1 MTWLLVSGDF
11 TPLGGMDRANH
22 ALAEHLSGTCGD
34 DVHLVAHRVWRDLT
48 ARPNVIMHKAWR
60 PLGSHTLGKP
70 LLAALGRRRAQ
81 ALAARG
87 ARVVVNGGNCV
98 WPDVNWVH
106 YVHAVC
112 GAPADRDAERR
123 ALHAARV
130 VVCNSR
136 RTRDD
141 VVERIGVDP
150 SRAHVVYYGADARFR
165 PADAAA
171 RARAKTSLA
180 LSLDRPAAL
189 FVGALGDRRKGFDTL
204 FAAWLALCRDR
215 GWDVDLVVAGTGRA
229 LPRWRQQAR
238 AVGLDERIRFLG
250 FREDV
255 PTLAAAADVVVHP
268 ARYEAYG
275 LGVHE
280 ALTAGVPALV
290 SAGAGVAERYPSDLA
305 PLVIRDP
312 EDAPALADQLRAW
325 RGDLEAWRAR
335 VLPFAA
341 SLGARTWAD
350 MSHEIV
356 ALSERAA

>member
-22 ALAEHLSGTCGD
+22 ALAAHLASCGD
-34 DVHLVAHRVWRDLT
+34 EVHLVAHRAWSDLT
-48 ARPNVIMHKAWR
+48 MRPNVTLHKAWR

-70 LLAALGRRRAQ
+70 LLAAAGRRRAR
-81 ALAARG
+81 ALAPRG

-106 YVHAVC
+106 YVHAVY
-112 GAPADRDAERR
+112 GAPGDREAERR
-123 ALHAARV
+123 ALQAARV

-141 VVERIGVDP
+141 VVQRIGVDP
-150 SRAHVVYYGADARFR
+150 SRAHVVYYGADERFR
-165 PADAAA
+165 PADAAE
-171 RARAKTSLA
+171 RARAKAVLA
-180 LSLDRPAAL
+180 LSADRPAAL

-204 FAAWLALCRDR
+204 FAAWSALCRDR
-215 GWDVDLVVAGTGRA
+215 KWDVDLVVAGTGRT
-229 LPRWRQQAR
+229 LPRWRQLAQA
-238 AVGLDERIRFLG
+238 AGLDGRIRFLG

-255 PTLAAAADVVVHP
+255 PTLAAAADVVIHP

-290 SAGAGVAERYPSDLA
+290 SAAAGVAERYPADLA
-305 PLVIRDP
+305 PLFIRDP
-312 EDAPALADQLRAW
+312 EDARALADQLRGW
-325 RGDLEAWRAR
+325 RRDLEAWRVR

-341 SLGARTWAD
+341 TLGARSWSD
-350 MSHEIV
+350 MSKEIV
-356 ALSERAA
+356 TLAERAA